1 MAFVNLKLKPGS
13 YKGISMAWIV
23 LLVVVA
29 IALSFFATAGI
40 TWLIMWCFGYAEMWS
55 WTISLGVWLICI
67 MLQGIT
73 VNVKER

>member
-1 MAFVNLKLKPGS
+1 MAFINLKLKPGA
-13 YKGISMAWIV
+13 YKGINMAWIV

-29 IALSFFATAGI
+29 IALSFLATAGL